1 MAHPLL
7 QKLEQSIRLLLTEV
21 STMRVEIAQLE
32 QENARLSQQQQEW
45 EQQLGQLL
53 KRFDHTNQS
62 ME

>member
-32 QENARLSQQQQEW
+32 QENARISQQQQEW

-53 KRFDHTNQS
+53 KRFDQTNQS